1 MKFRTD
7 IYGPQRMNHNDFG
20 DLLDFPLVLPDQ
32 ITFFFFFFSEM
43 SQQLLDGLQ

>member
-32 ITFFFFFFSEM
+32 ITFFFFF
-43 SQQLLDGLQ
+43 